1 VRTTV
6 ILLGLLAAA
15 ARPGLA
21 QSNRGAF
28 GLDFLVAPR
37 AGFGFSYYVTDGLSL
52 RPWLGLGYSDY
63 SGFYANVGAQLR
75 YEFGE
80 GALAPYLSAVAQY
93 SHNGSGATAGYPNQ
107 GYPGQGYPGQQP
119 GSAPVSS
126 DLGQFGAGAGLRY
139 RVSTSVALF
148 GEGRVTYATS
158 PLGTWGTG
166 WTTIDVNDRTR
177 AEVVLGLSYLFR

>member
-1 VRTTV
+1 MRRT
-6 ILLGLLAAA
+6 IALLGFLAAA
-15 ARPGLA
+15 GSPALA
-21 QSNRGAF
+21 QSNRGAL

-37 AGFGFSYYVTDGLSL
+37 AGFGFSYYLTDGFSL

-93 SHNGSGATAGYPNQ
+93 SHNGSVPTTSGYPGQ
-107 GYPGQGYPGQQP
+107 GYPGQGYPGP
-119 GSAPVSS
+119 GYGSASS
-126 DLGQFGAGAGLRY
+126 DLGQFGGGAGLRY
-139 RVSTSVALF
+139 RVSGSFALF

-158 PLGTWGTG
+158 PLGTWGSG

-177 AEVVLGLSYLFR
+177 VEVVLGVSYIFR

>member
-1 VRTTV
+1 MRRTIV
-6 ILLGLLAAA
+6 LVGLLAAA
-15 ARPGLA
+15 GGPALA

-28 GLDFLVAPR
+28 GLDFFVAPR
-37 AGFGFSYYVTDGLSL
+37 AGFGFSYHVTDGLSL

-63 SGFYANVGAQLR
+63 SGFYASVGAEVR

-80 GALAPYLSAVAQY
+80 GDLSPYLSGVAQY
-93 SHNGSGATAGYPNQ
+93 SHNGSVPATGGYSGQGNPSQ
-107 GYPGQGYPGQQP
+107 GY
-119 GSAPVSS
+119 GSTPAAS

-177 AEVVLGLSYLFR
+177 LEVVLGLSYLLR